1 MKEVSLEVQMKSQP
15 KITFAAASAM
25 TLALLAWMAMSP
37 VLQADEAQARSL
49 MKAMA
54 DYVVGQKAIS
64 FDYDSI
70 LEVVTKDQQ
79 KLALAA
85 SGTVSLVRPD
95 KARFTRSG
103 GFVDIETVFD
113 GKTLTVLG
121 RNRNVFVKIET
132 PGSIDHLI
140 DELQNK
146 YDRPLPAADLFVT
159 GAYDALMAD
168 VVDVKD
174 LGSGV
179 IGGTECDYLAFRSRE
194 VDWQIWIAQG
204 DRPYP
209 CRYVVTTKGMASS
222 PQYSIQIRNWKTGS
236 DVPSVDFR
244 FAAPANARQ
253 ISLDELKKLKDGGEL
268 PSNYIL
274 EGKQ

>member
-1 MKEVSLEVQMKSQP
+1 MDGDVAG
-15 KITFAAASAM
+15 FAGGRGPGEE
-25 TLALLAWMAMSP
+25 P
-37 VLQADEAQARSL
+37 VEGDGGLRR
-49 MKAMA
+49 
-54 DYVVGQKAIS
+54 GQKAIS
-64 FDYDSI
+64 FEYDSI
-70 LEVVTKDQQ
+70 WEVVTKDQQ

-85 SGTVSLVRPD
+85 SGTVSMARPD

-103 GFVDIETVFD
+103 GFVDIEMVFD
-113 GKTLTVLG
+113 GKTLTLLG
-121 RNRNVFVKIET
+121 RNRNVFVQVET

-168 VVDVKD
+168 VTDVKD

-179 IGGTECDYLAFRSRE
+179 IGGTECDYLAFRSKE

-204 DRPYP
+204 DHPYP
-209 CRYVVTTKGMASS
+209 CRYVITTKGMAGS
-222 PQYSIQIRNWKTGS
+222 PQYSIQIRNWKSGS
-236 DVPSVDFR
+236 DVPSVDYR
-244 FAAPANARQ
+244 FAPPANARQ
-253 ISLDELKKLKDGGEL
+253 ISLDELKKLKDAGEL
-268 PSNYIL
+268 PSNYIM